1 MIALAMFMLVWKV
14 FLCDNKR
21 VEHTS
26 ERGDKMFEVHIPE
39 ITDGELMSRCELMKP
54 IIKNDDGTFSWIEGA
69 ANLSIDVLRNTPFV
83 SCDIDTKSFYK
94 SSSLSLTEGIGLKK
108 GDLVKQGEILG
119 MGHFACI
126 HKFAEYNRFEPT
138 IADILA
144 QITDEMFERFR
155 VQAFQIVKL
164 PRGGLNEQLEAEFY
178 RNGYQV
184 SVVRLYRKEN
194 VH

>member
-1 MIALAMFMLVWKV
+1 
-14 FLCDNKR
+14 
-21 VEHTS
+21 
-26 ERGDKMFEVHIPE
+26 
-39 ITDGELMSRCELMKP
+39 MSRCELMKP
-54 IIKNDDGTFSWIEGA
+54 IIKNDDGTFSWIEGT

-83 SCDIDTKSFYK
+83 SCDIDTKSFYQ
-94 SSSLSLTEGIGLKK
+94 SSPLSLTEGIGLKK
-108 GDLVKQGEILG
+108 GDLVKQSEILG

-155 VQAFQIVKL
+155 VRAFQFVTL

-194 VH
+194 AR